1 MANTE
6 LLARLKK
13 ASGVKEAS
21 VLSNSF
27 VLDERDEIET
37 PVYALN
43 IAFSGRLHGGFIA
56 GLHLLAGQSMVFK
69 SCFALLCAKAFM
81 DKHDDGILLF
91 YDSEMGASKKYF
103 ESFGIDMDRVLHVPI
118 TDIEELK
125 FDVMKQLQEIKRGDH
140 VMIIVDSIGNLAS
153 RKEVE
158 DALDEKSVADM
169 TRAKQLKSLTRMITP
184 HLSLKN
190 IPMFMIAHTYKE
202 MSLFPKDIVSGG
214 TGIMYSSSTCIIVT
228 KSQVKQGTDTI
239 GFNFSL
245 NVAKSRFAREK
256 SKIPVTVT
264 FDGGVNKWSGLLEMA
279 LASGFV
285 VKPSNGWYQKV
296 DQETGELIGNK
307 VRLADTNTAEFWESI
322 LNDPKFEEWVEK
334 TFMVAN
340 TKMVAD
346 SVEDISVEPPSD
358 EFTMEA

>member
-1 MANTE
+1 MANAE

-21 VLSNSF
+21 VLSSST

-43 IAFSGRLHGGFIA
+43 IAFSGRLHGGFVS
-56 GLHLLAGQSMVFK
+56 GLTLLSGEARSFK
-69 SCFALLCAKAFM
+69 SNFALLCAKSFM
-81 DKHDDGILLF
+81 DKHDDGVLLF
-91 YDSEMGASKKYF
+91 YDSEMGASKQYF
-103 ESFGIDMDRVLHVPI
+103 TSFGIDMGRVLHIPI

-153 RKEVE
+153 KKEVE

-190 IPMFMIAHTYKE
+190 IPMIMITHTYKE

-214 TGIMYSSSTCIIVT
+214 SGIMYACSNCIIVS

-239 GFNFSL
+239 GFNFNL
-245 NVAKSRFAREK
+245 NITKSRFAREK
-256 SKIPVTVT
+256 SRIPVTVT
-264 FDGGVNKWSGLLEMA
+264 FDGGINKWSGLLEMA

-307 VRLADTNTAEFWESI
+307 VRLADTNTAEFWDSI
-322 LNDPKFEEWVEK
+322 LKDPKFEEWVEK
-334 TFMVAN
+334 TFMIAN
-340 TKMVAD
+340 TKMIAD
-346 SVEDISVEPPSD
+346 DVNDIVDQPSD